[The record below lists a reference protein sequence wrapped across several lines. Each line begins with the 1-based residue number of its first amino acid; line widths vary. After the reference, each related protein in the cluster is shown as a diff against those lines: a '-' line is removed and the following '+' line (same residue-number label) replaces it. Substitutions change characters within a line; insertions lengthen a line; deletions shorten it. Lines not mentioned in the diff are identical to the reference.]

1 MEYFIIR
8 TNGSVERGDVDEA
21 DDNAQMRLW
30 ESVSDG
36 YFEHIR
42 VFWGG
47 KYCSM
52 LVTEQ
57 GRQKELPLN
66 EMASKIYWNKNDVR
80 VHDPGQYDPRI
91 MDPIVGD
98 VILFDGLLVLRD
110 PARS

>member
-1 MEYFIIR
+1 MEYFVIR

-36 YFEHIR
+36 YFEHVR
-42 VFWGG
+42 VFGRD

-52 LVTEQ
+52 LVDEQ
-57 GRQKELPLN
+57 GRQKGLPLN
-66 EMASKIYWNKNDVR
+66 EMASKIYWNNVR
-80 VHDPGQYDPRI
+80 VPDPGQCDPRI
-91 MDPIVGD
+91 MDPIAGD
-98 VILFDGLLVLRD
+98 VILFEDLLVLRD

>member
-1 MEYFIIR
+1 MRYFIIR
-8 TNGSVERGDVDEA
+8 TDGTVEAGDVDEA

-36 YFEHIR
+36 CFENVR
-42 VFWGG
+42 VFWRARD

-52 LVTEQ
+52 LVDEQ
-57 GRQKELPLN
+57 GKQKELPLN
-66 EMASKIYWNKNDVR
+66 ELASKIYWNSNR
-80 VHDPGQYDPRI
+80 VHDPGQYDPRV

-98 VILFDGLLVLRD
+98 VILFEGLLVLRD